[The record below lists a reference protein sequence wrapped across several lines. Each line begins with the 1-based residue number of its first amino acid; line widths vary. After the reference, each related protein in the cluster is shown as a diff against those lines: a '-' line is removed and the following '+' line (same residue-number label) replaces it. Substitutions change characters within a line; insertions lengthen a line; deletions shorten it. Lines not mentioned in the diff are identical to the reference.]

1 MHVQTIFRTIGFMR
15 YAIILSLLA
24 AFTSCSEKAAKEVAR
39 QVEAAVS
46 EAQEKSRQQSSVADG
61 CLLPA
66 SADET
71 LLRRV
76 AYTANYNAE
85 TRQPDWVAWEL
96 TKEETRGEHNRQG
109 INFQEDYAV
118 SGRRATASDY
128 SRSGYDRGH
137 MCPSADC
144 KWSADAQQQSFLLT
158 NICPQDRELNAGA
171 WNDLEQLCRK
181 WARRYGCLH
190 IVCGPV
196 FYEDKATGRKTIGRN
211 KIAVPD
217 AFFKVVYR
225 PGNNP
230 QAIGFI
236 YANHSQYQ
244 SLSDARRTV
253 DEIESITGFDFY
265 HQLPDNI
272 ENKVEAA
279 FDEGEW
285 R

>member
-1 MHVQTIFRTIGFMR
+1 MR
-15 YAIILSLLA
+15 YTIILAFLSLLP
-24 AFTSCSEKAAKEVAR
+24 SCSKNNAKEVVR
-39 QVEAAVS
+39 QLEMVVDEVQNNS
-46 EAQEKSRQQSSVADG
+46 HQQTSVADG

-66 SADET
+66 ADGDP

-76 AYTANYNAE
+76 AYTANYNSE

-96 TKEETRGEHNRQG
+96 TREETRGEHTRKG
-109 INFQEDYAV
+109 INFQEDYSV
-118 SGRRATASDY
+118 SGRRATTSDY

-171 WNDLEQLCRK
+171 WNDLEQQCRK
-181 WARRYGCLH
+181 WARRYGSLH
-190 IVCGPV
+190 IVCGPI
-196 FYEDKATGRKTIGRN
+196 FYDSNATGRKTIGRN

-225 PGNNP
+225 PGNHP
-230 QAIGFI
+230 QAIGFV
-236 YANHSQYQ
+236 YANNSQYQ
-244 SLSDARRTV
+244 SFADARRTV
-253 DEIESITGFDFY
+253 DEIERITGIDFY
-265 HQLPDNI
+265 PQLPDSI

-279 FDEGEW
+279 ADESEW
-285 R
+285 W